1 MSLSRHQD
9 ASTLVSKAVD
19 HPHRRHVHKAGGQ
32 KREIHDGAYSSRFAT
47 EQLPKF
53 QIPSA
58 GVSAHAAYQLVHD
71 ELDLDGNPSLNLASF
86 VHTWMP
92 EEGKKL
98 MVENISKNFADQDEY
113 PATMGIHTRCVS
125 MIADMW
131 KAPDGGKAIGT
142 ATGGSSEAIMLG
154 GLALKKRWQAAR
166 KEAGKS
172 IHEPG
177 PNIVFGANAQVAL
190 EKFARYFDVECRL
203 VPVDESTNHVMSPE
217 RAMEYIDENTIGVM
231 VILGST
237 YTGAFEDVEGMAK
250 LLDEYEAKTG
260 YSVPIHVD
268 AASGGFIAPFAYPK
282 YKWAFDIPRVHSI
295 NTSGH
300 KFGLVYAGLGWII
313 WRDDT
318 ELPKDLIFE
327 LHYLGSVEYSYTLN
341 FSRSAAPIIGQ
352 FFNFLNLG
360 FDGYRRIALSDLRN
374 ARVLSRALEMS
385 GYYTCLSNIHKRLGT
400 TKNITQQLTE
410 AVTGIDEDDAEFYE
424 RGLPVVS
431 FRFSDK
437 FKQENPSVK
446 QEWVQ
451 SLLRAK
457 QWIVPNYALPPNE
470 EKVEI
475 LRIVVRESM
484 SADLIEKVVMDVLE
498 ITESLIGGSSDAM
511 MMAGVQAAATAKA
524 TAAHSELD
532 SSHPDQ
538 KETSTYAK
546 TC

>member
-9 ASTLVSKAVD
+9 ASTLVAKAVD
-19 HPHRRHVHKAGGQ
+19 HPHRKHVHRAGNN

-47 EQLPKF
+47 EQLPKY
-53 QIPSA
+53 QIPSS

-71 ELDLDGNPSLNLASF
+71 ELNLDGNPSLNLASF

-92 EEGKKL
+92 EEGKRL
-98 MVENISKNFADQDEY
+98 IVENISKNFADQDEY

-125 MIADMW
+125 MLADLW
-131 KAPDGGKAIGT
+131 NAPDGGKAIGT

-154 GLALKKRWQAAR
+154 GLALKKRWQEAR
-166 KEAGKS
+166 KAAGKS

-217 RAMEYIDENTIGVM
+217 RAMDYIDENTIGVM

-268 AASGGFIAPFAYPK
+268 AASGGF
-282 YKWAFDIPRVHSI
+282 WSFDIPRVHSI

-313 WRDDT
+313 WRDET
-318 ELPKDLIFE
+318 KLPKDLIFE

-341 FSRSAAPIIGQ
+341 FSRSAAPVIGQ

-360 FDGYRRIALSDLRN
+360 FEGYRRIALADLRN

-385 GYYTCLSNIHKRLGT
+385 GYYTCLSNIHRPLGT
-400 TKNITQQLTE
+400 TKGIAQTIVE
-410 AVTGIDEDDAEFYE
+410 AATGIDEDDAEYYE

-437 FKQENPSVK
+437 FKQENPHVK
-446 QEWVQ
+446 QEWIQ

-470 EKVEI
+470 ENVEI

-484 SADLIEKVVMDVLE
+484 SADLVEKVVVDILQ
-498 ITESLIGGSSDAM
+498 ITESLMSGSGDAM
-511 MMAGVQAAATAKA
+511 MMASIQSATAGAPPTTKDDA
-524 TAAHSELD
+524 PHSELGRA
-532 SSHPDQ
+532 HPQ
-538 KETSTYAK
+538 RKGTGTYAK
-546 TC
+546 PC

>member
-1 MSLSRHQD
+1 MHHSRSDKQ
-9 ASTLVSKAVD
+9 
-19 HPHRRHVHKAGGQ
+19 R
-32 KREIHDGAYSSRFAT
+32 REIHDGAYSSRFSN
-47 EQLPKF
+47 ERLPKF
-53 QIPSA
+53 SLPPV
-58 GVSAHAAYQLVHD
+58 GVSAHAAYQLISD
-71 ELDLDGNPSLNLASF
+71 ELDLDGTPALNLASF

-98 MVENISKNFADQDEY
+98 IVENISKNFADQDEY

-125 MIADMW
+125 MLADLW
-131 KAPDGGKAIGT
+131 KAPESGKAIGT

-166 KEAGKS
+166 KAAGKS

-203 VPVDESTNHVMSPE
+203 VPVDASTNHVMSPE
-217 RAMEYIDENTIGVM
+217 RAMQYIDENTIGVM

-237 YTGAFEDVEGMAK
+237 YTGAFEDVEGMAR
-250 LLDEYEAKTG
+250 LLDEYEVKTG
-260 YSVPIHVD
+260 HNVPIHVD
-268 AASGGFIAPFAYPK
+268 AASGGFVAPFAYPK
-282 YKWAFDIPRVHSI
+282 YKWAFDLPRVVSI

-313 WRDDT
+313 WRS
-318 ELPKDLIFE
+318 EEMLPKELIFE

-360 FDGYRRIALSDLRN
+360 FDGYRRVILSDLRN
-374 ARVLSRALEMS
+374 ARLLSRALERS
-385 GYYTCLSNIHKRLGT
+385 GYFVCLSEIHRPLGT
-400 TKNITQQLTE
+400 TKGIAETLTE
-410 AVTGIDEDDAEFYE
+410 AVKGYDEDDAEYYE

-437 FKQENPSVK
+437 FREEYPNVRQV
-446 QEWVQ
+446 WVQ
-451 SLLRAK
+451 NLLRAK
-457 QWIVPNYALPPNE
+457 QWIVPNYALPPDE
-470 EKVEI
+470 DTVEI

-484 SADLIEKVVMDVLE
+484 SADLVEKVVVDILQ
-498 ITESLIGGSSDAM
+498 ITESLISGSTEGAM
-511 MMAGVQAAATAKA
+511 MAAVTGPPVTPQDKA
-524 TAAHSELD
+524 THSQLD
-532 SSHPDQ
+532 DSHPDQ
-538 KETSTYAK
+538 QSTTTYAK

>member
-1 MSLSRHQD
+1 M
-9 ASTLVSKAVD
+9 LVAKAVD
-19 HPHRRHVHKAGGQ
+19 HPHRKHVHKAGGN

-47 EQLPKF
+47 EQMPKF
-53 QIPSA
+53 QIPST

-71 ELDLDGNPSLNLASF
+71 ELNLDGNPSLNLASF

-92 EEGKKL
+92 EEGKQL
-98 MVENISKNFADQDEY
+98 MIENMTKNFADQDEY

-125 MIADMW
+125 MLADLW
-131 KAPDGGKAIGT
+131 HAPDGGKAIGT

-154 GLALKKRWQAAR
+154 GLALKKRWQEAR
-166 KEAGKS
+166 KAAGKS

-217 RAMEYIDENTIGVM
+217 RAMEFIDENTIGVM

-282 YKWAFDIPRVHSI
+282 YKWSFNIPRVHSI

-313 WRDDT
+313 WRD
-318 ELPKDLIFE
+318 EEKLPKDLIFE

-360 FDGYRRIALSDLRN
+360 FEGYRRIALADLRN
-374 ARVLSRALEMS
+374 ARVLSRALELS
-385 GYYTCLSNIHKRLGT
+385 GYFTCLSNIHRPLGT
-400 TKNITQQLTE
+400 TK
-410 AVTGIDEDDAEFYE
+410 GIAQTIIDTASGVDEDDAEYYE

-431 FRFSDK
+431 FRFSDQ
-437 FKQENPSVK
+437 FKQDHPHIR
-446 QEWVQ
+446 QEWIQ
-451 SLLRAK
+451 ALLRAK

-470 EKVEI
+470 ESVEI

-484 SADLIEKVVMDVLE
+484 SADLVEKVVVDILQV
-498 ITESLIGGSSDAM
+498 TESLMSGSSESAM
-511 MMAGVQAAATAKA
+511 MASIHSASATAKSDA
-524 TAAHSELD
+524 PHSELAKSRPKRKD
-532 SSHPDQ
+532 
-538 KETSTYAK
+538 TGTYAK
-546 TC
+546 PC